1 MFDLTGKTALITGA
15 SGGIGNAIA
24 RVMHAASANVVLT
37 GTKEEVLKQFAS
49 ELGDRAKY
57 VVANLSNTEDL
68 TSLYEKADQAF
79 PKGVDILVCNAGI
92 TRDNLAIRMKDE
104 EWDEVIKVNLTASFK
119 LNRDAIKKMVKKRFG
134 RIINITSVVNF
145 TGNIG
150 QANYVAAK
158 SGITGLSKSLA
169 LECASRGI
177 TVNCIAP
184 GFIETPMTDVLRDE
198 IKAGIKQ
205 RIPMNRMGG
214 PFDIAHAALYLASNE
229 AGYVTGITLHVNG
242 GMYM

>member
-1 MFDLTGKTALITGA
+1 MFNLTGKTALITGA
-15 SGGIGNAIA
+15 SGGIGNAVA
-24 RVMHAASANVVLT
+24 KVMHAAGANVVLT
-37 GTKEEVLKQFAS
+37 GTREEALKQLVS

-68 TSLYEKADQAF
+68 TSLYDKADQAF
-79 PKGVDILVCNAGI
+79 PGGVDVLVCNAGI
-92 TRDNLAIRMKDE
+92 TRDNLAMRMKDE
-104 EWDEVIKVNLTASFK
+104 EWDEVVKVNLTASFK

-134 RIINITSVVNF
+134 RIINITSVVSFAGNF
-145 TGNIG
+145 G

-158 SGITGLSKSLA
+158 SGVTGFSKSLA

-205 RIPMNRMGG
+205 RIPMDKMGT
-214 PFDIAHAALYLASNE
+214 PLDIAHAALYLASNE
-229 AGYVTGITLHVNG
+229 AGYVTGTTLHVNG